1 MKILRTPSQ
10 EEINSFLDRCKEKM
24 PEDWNLTIADLLEE
38 VKAGKREPVGSP
50 EIDWA
55 REYERRQLPVGTRFP
70 EKGDVYESLKGQSV
84 DYLTAWAAPCTGGGK
99 GTLKKGEQVW
109 VTDDPSK
116 IEKPIA
122 IYVLPVEYEKLEER
136 MVPKSE
142 RESPKYGGFYLYLTT
157 IDLNTNFKLLKTKM
171 ERPTSGNSGLR

>member
-10 EEINSFLDRCKEKM
+10 EEINSFLERCKEKM
-24 PEDWNLTIADLLEE
+24 SKDWNLTIADLLEE
-38 VKAGKREPVGSP
+38 VKAGKRKTAGSP
-50 EIDWA
+50 EMDWA
-55 REYERRQLPVGTRFP
+55 REYERRQLPAGIRFP
-70 EKGDVYESLKGQSV
+70 EKGDIYESLKDQTV

-99 GTLKKGEQVW
+99 GILQKGEQVW
-109 VTDDPSK
+109 VNHDPSK
-116 IEKPIA
+116 NEKPIA
-122 IYVLPVEYEKLEER
+122 IYVLSVEYEKLEER

-171 ERPTSGNSGLR
+171 ESPTSGDSGLR